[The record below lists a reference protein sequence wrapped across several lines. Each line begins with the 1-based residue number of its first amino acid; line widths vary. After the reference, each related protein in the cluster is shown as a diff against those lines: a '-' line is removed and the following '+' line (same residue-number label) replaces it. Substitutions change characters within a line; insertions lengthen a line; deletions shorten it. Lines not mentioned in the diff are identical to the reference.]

1 MAKVMIVDD
10 AQFMRLRL
18 SKMLVACGHEV
29 VEAEDGNQAV
39 AVYQLTR
46 PDVVFMDI
54 TMPNKDG
61 LEALSEIRQIDPQAK
76 VIMLTALE
84 QQPMLLQAFQAG
96 AKECLLKP
104 CSMDRVIKTI
114 ERLLHYSEHADPAAS
129 AHCG

>member
-39 AVYQLTR
+39 AVYQLTS

-61 LEALSEIRQIDPQAK
+61 LAALSEIRQLDPQAR

-84 QQPMLLQAFQAG
+84 QQAMLLQAFQAG

-104 CSMDRVIKTI
+104 CSTDRVIQTL
-114 ERLLHYSEHADPAAS
+114 ERLLR
-129 AHCG
+129 